1 MRFGVGNDSGRFAVF
16 AAHTSAV
23 FNIAFVML
31 TPRDRLI
38 RAMAATSYGT
48 RIRTCLSTAGGHARH
63 RHVTS
68 HHIANIFSNSCT
80 VGPFANRTVPV

>member
-1 MRFGVGNDSGRFAVF
+1 MRFGIGSDSVRFAVF

-23 FNIAFVML
+23 FNMAFVML

-38 RAMAATSYGT
+38 PRLAARTRGT
-48 RIRTCLSTAGGHARH
+48 RIRTCLSHAGGHARH

-68 HHIANIFSNSCT
+68 HHMANMFDNSCT
-80 VGPFANRTVPV
+80 VGPFANRTIPM